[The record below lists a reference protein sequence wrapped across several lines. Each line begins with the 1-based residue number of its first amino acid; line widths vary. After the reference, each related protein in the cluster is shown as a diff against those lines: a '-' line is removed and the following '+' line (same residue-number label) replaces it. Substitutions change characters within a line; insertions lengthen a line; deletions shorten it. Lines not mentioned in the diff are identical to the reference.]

1 MNGRLLSLEGSEQGT
16 GHTHQEIYTYTY
28 IYIYTYTY
36 SILWPA
42 SLVKLVKGLNHA
54 LQGVDGAVDDCS
66 EHSVADGRHL
76 HHKTGVAGGV
86 EHQHLVLLEDA
97 VDSHGLLCDGGLFGA
112 LEGNV
117 ESTGWRW
124 SVSMLGGEER
134 RGEERKGRTHT
145 HTHLHL
151 VVAHGSDLSRTVSL
165 VGLYWLLY
173 LLWWCCSVLQ
183 CW

>member
-16 GHTHQEIYTYTY
+16 GHTHQE
-28 IYIYTYTY
+28 IYTYTY

-117 ESTGWRW
+117 ESN
-124 SVSMLGGEER
+124 
-134 RGEERKGRTHT
+134 
-145 HTHLHL
+145 L